1 MATQVTLAG
10 TFERASG
17 VAASGAIGFTLSA
30 PLHDTDDDRIVP
42 PTERRFTLDETGSFS
57 ATLDATNDPTTDPT
71 GLTYIVR
78 EMIDGA
84 SERTYRI
91 ELDYQTASQRLEDIA
106 PATDVTLHQYALSSA
121 LTAHN
126 ADTTSVH
133 GISDTSK
140 LAIGYLPRPGRW
152 YGPFVGVAPA
162 GGQMTANA
170 LRGGIL
176 VVERTTTFDRIRA
189 EVTTAGGTGSVI
201 RLGVYRELEDGT
213 SELVL
218 DAGTIDGTSQTIQSI
233 EIDLEL
239 TPGIYILAAVE
250 QGGPSP
256 AATVRRIDNGG
267 VYPWMG
273 AGDTTMISNGTTTIG
288 FAITGALPAT
298 GTSTVA
304 SAIAALVQLRVA
316 AS

>member
-10 TFERASG
+10 TFETASG
-17 VAASGAIGFTLSA
+17 TAASGSLTFTLSA
-30 PLHDTDDDRIVP
+30 PLHDQAGNRVVAPIDRRV
-42 PTERRFTLDETGSFS
+42 TLDETGSFS
-57 ATLDATNDPTTDPT
+57 IILDATNDPTTDPV

-78 EMIDGA
+78 EMITGA

-91 ELDYQTASQRLEDIA
+91 ELDYQTATQRLEDIA
-106 PATDVTLHQYALSSA
+106 PATNTELHQYALSSA
-121 LTAHN
+121 LTAHS
-126 ADTTSVH
+126 ADTTNVH
-133 GISDTSK
+133 GIADTSR
-140 LAIGYLPRPGRW
+140 LVTGYLPRPGRW

-162 GGQMTANA
+162 AGQMTANA

-189 EVTTAGGTGSVI
+189 EVTTAGGEGSVI
-201 RLGVYRELEDGT
+201 RLGVYRELDDGT

-218 DAGTIDGTSQTIQSI
+218 DAGTIDGTSNTIQALT
-233 EIDLEL
+233 IDLEL
-239 TPGIYILAAVE
+239 TPGVYILAAVE

-273 AGDTTMISNGTTTIG
+273 AGDTTMISNGTTTIAFG
-288 FAITGALPAT
+288 ITGALPAT